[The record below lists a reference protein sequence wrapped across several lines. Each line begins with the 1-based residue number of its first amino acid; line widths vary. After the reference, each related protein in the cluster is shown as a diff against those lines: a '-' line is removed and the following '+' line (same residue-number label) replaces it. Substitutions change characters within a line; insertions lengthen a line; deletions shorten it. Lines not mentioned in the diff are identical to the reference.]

1 MSDADR
7 RIIWCSALTCGSTHD
22 SAALAYSRLGEILSD
37 KDHPI
42 NSTDYWMAG
51 DDAYSGNAKISD
63 SLLTPIPGS
72 DLGIV
77 EDCYNYWQ
85 SRLRIEVECCFGAL
99 VARFGILQRPLQV
112 SMEHATLLL
121 STLSKLHN
129 VCMEQGLPRHAG
141 RVMSDEYGDT
151 ATAGDMFGASWVEWN
166 IPSRHFEK
174 VDRDAFR
181 HGRTRVLQRLP
192 RRARRGHPRQRHARR
207 VPRGAPGLG
216 AQPPRPARA
225 LINRLLCVSLCSGLQ
240 NGSAGR
246 SVGVRARVERAPSR
260 PRARAPPPSAAPC
273 LGAAAPTSGPSPA
286 HHCRSGAAP
295 LAALGA
301 PEG

>member
-1 MSDADR
+1 MSNADR

-37 KDHPI
+37 RDHPI
-42 NSTDYWMAG
+42 NSTDYWLAG

-72 DLGIV
+72 DLGVV

-151 ATAGDMFGASWVEWN
+151 ATAGDMFGASWAEWN

-174 VDRDAFR
+174 VDHDAFR
-181 HGRTRVLQRLP
+181 RGRTRVLQRLRGELVEVIRDNGM
-192 RRARRGHPRQRHARR
+192 RRASRAERLAWERSRRG
-207 VPRGAPGLG
+207 
-216 AQPPRPARA
+216 QPA
-225 LINRLLCVSLCSGLQ
+225 L
-240 NGSAGR
+240 
-246 SVGVRARVERAPSR
+246 
-260 PRARAPPPSAAPC
+260 
-273 LGAAAPTSGPSPA
+273 
-286 HHCRSGAAP
+286 
-295 LAALGA
+295 
-301 PEG
+301 

>member
-72 DLGIV
+72 DLGVV

-151 ATAGDMFGASWVEWN
+151 ATVGDMFGASWVEWN

-181 HGRTRVLQRLP
+181 RGRTPVLQRLRGELVEVIRDNGM
-192 RRARRGHPRQRHARR
+192 RRASRAERLAWERSRRG
-207 VPRGAPGLG
+207 
-216 AQPPRPARA
+216 QPA
-225 LINRLLCVSLCSGLQ
+225 L
-240 NGSAGR
+240 
-246 SVGVRARVERAPSR
+246 
-260 PRARAPPPSAAPC
+260 
-273 LGAAAPTSGPSPA
+273 
-286 HHCRSGAAP
+286 
-295 LAALGA
+295 
-301 PEG
+301 